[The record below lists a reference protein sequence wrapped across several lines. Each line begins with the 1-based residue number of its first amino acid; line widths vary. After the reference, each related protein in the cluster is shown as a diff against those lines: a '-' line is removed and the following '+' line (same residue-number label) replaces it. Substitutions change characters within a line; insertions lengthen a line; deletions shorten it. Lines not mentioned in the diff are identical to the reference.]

1 MTSTLPPLEIR
12 CTSSDCENGLH
23 CFRQSQRLMMAN
35 RDRQCRTCGVQL
47 VDWKRVHKRNP
58 DDAPYTFRTMKYE
71 LVRHHFWH
79 LDIDQQALNH
89 ARRKGRV
96 GMRLAAEKRIRKSVG
111 PAEPPFDGRQ
121 TPKSGNALYY
131 VQPATAHSYRSRPGI
146 SASSSGSEPLLGR
159 NRMPASSQL
168 RKADSGT
175 HWVPSTRT
183 RVYSSSCRA
192 SSRGPR
198 LSKVTRPIYRSG
210 R

>member
-79 LDIDQQALNH
+79 LGIDQQALNH

-131 VQPATAHSYRSRPGI
+131 AQHATATCCRKCILEWHAIAPGRALTEEEITYMTELVLLYIDERLPILAEDGEKVPRRPRVT
-146 SASSSGSEPLLGR
+146 A
-159 NRMPASSQL
+159 
-168 RKADSGT
+168 
-175 HWVPSTRT
+175 PS
-183 RVYSSSCRA
+183 VA
-192 SSRGPR
+192 AEA
-198 LSKVTRPIYRSG
+198 V
-210 R
+210 